1 MSWLLLAC
9 LSVVYG
15 KVSQGEVIVN
25 NAQFVLLDSFCFDS
39 QGGVFTIDYAI
50 PDKRFPNQEILMFH
64 DMDAPGGFPFVYKS
78 KNSCKKKA
86 AGVVRNGRLEADS
99 LELRPEGRGIT
110 RSIKSVVPRWWYIV
124 LANCETDGGLEGVG
138 LLDYRMTFTNSDGNI
153 TTAGTYTAQFGK
165 DQQGIYET
173 SIFVLILL
181 LAYLGVVAY
190 LICRRRRDVTD
201 VSYEVYMALF
211 VIALVHF
218 LEIVFQLSHRDAYA
232 GDGIGHPLL
241 EDAAIFLDV
250 VVQLMMVA
258 LFVVVAKGKW
268 VSTANIRG
276 VRSVVQVMALY
287 LACSI
292 GLLVWAYTRFN
303 IGLTFTIY
311 SSAPGAIMVAL
322 RILTLLW
329 LWTSAQTSWQRERD
343 TRKRAFYV
351 WFVLFA
357 TAWFI
362 SYPIVVLLS
371 ALMNTWNRRRTVWIV
386 QQIVLLFA
394 YWLWLG
400 FFTLPGVTLRKNE
413 VASEEL
419 EQEDPDL
426 SAPKGATV

>member
-1 MSWLLLAC
+1 
-9 LSVVYG
+9 
-15 KVSQGEVIVN
+15 
-25 NAQFVLLDSFCFDS
+25 
-39 QGGVFTIDYAI
+39 
-50 PDKRFPNQEILMFH
+50 MFH
-64 DMDAPGGFPFVYKS
+64 DMDVPGGFPYVYHS

-86 AGVVRNGRLEADS
+86 ASVVRNGRISAS
-99 LELRPEGRGIT
+99 SQELKPEGSGVT
-110 RSIKSVVPRWWYIV
+110 RSIQSVVPRWWYIV
-124 LANCETDGGLEGVG
+124 LANCDPVDGVEGVG
-138 LLDYRMTFTNSDGNI
+138 LLDYRMTFTNSDGNA
-153 TTAGTYTAQFGK
+153 TSAGTYTAQFGK

-181 LAYLGVVAY
+181 LGFLGLVAY
-190 LICRRRRDVTD
+190 LICRRRRDPTD

-218 LEIVFQLSHRDAYA
+218 LEVVFQLSHRDAYA

-268 VSTANIRG
+268 VSTAHIRG
-276 VRSVVQVMALY
+276 VRSVIQVMALY

-311 SSAPGAIMVAL
+311 ASAPGAIMVAL

-329 LWTSAQTSWQRERD
+329 LWTSAQTSWKRERD
-343 TRKRAFYV
+343 TRKRSFYV

-362 SYPIVVLLS
+362 SYPIIVLLS
-371 ALMNTWNRRRTVWIV
+371 ALMNTWNRRRTVWIA
-386 QQIVLLFA
+386 QQIVLLIT
-394 YWLWLG
+394 YWLWLA
-400 FFTLPGVTLRKNE
+400 FFTLPGVTLSKNE
-413 VASEEL
+413 VTSEAL
-419 EQEDPDL
+419 EQDDPD
-426 SAPKGATV
+426 APRGATV